1 MTQSIDRARAY
12 FDSDEPSAA
21 EEYQALVRAL
31 RRKKGF
37 GLFFVQA
44 SPEQGQE
51 ILRDLRQDLAQKH
64 VVEVSLTRSDERLFE
79 QLETVLE
86 RENVDI
92 FWVDGLA
99 QSLLGYEDMLRL
111 AGWDEQDLMTYS
123 WKDVPPI
130 LSHLNL
136 GRERFELRFDFPLVF
151 VVPLFVVKYL
161 LRRAGDFFDWKSGFF
176 EFPDDMHSFAKQVV
190 QDGDYSNYIELDAV
204 ERQKKILQIKDCLD
218 TAGIDTDQRAK
229 LLREIGRLFYA
240 GQYYEQAILL
250 FNQAIEIK
258 QDFLEAWNDRGH
270 VMRKLGRYEEARNSY
285 NAASGI
291 NASQKDLELSSTAIY
306 YNSLGNYCYGQK
318 DYDGAIKAYEE
329 SIKLDPK
336 FIKSYR
342 SLGKIYKRRKD
353 YSAAIKIYQRGI
365 DLSRNSNF
373 LLIVVR
379 GESYALARC
388 YDESLQDFD
397 QLLMFDPRTDWV
409 CYFRSLVYTEL
420 NRVNAA
426 QSYLQQA
433 IETSKAIYKK
443 DSTNWKNNFNLALY
457 HLAAHNTLRSEE
469 LYKDNLDA
477 PVDCIDVAICDL
489 DDFLHFFPDNIQ
501 AQKIQQLL
509 QEIFDQSQRLIL
521 TK

>member
-79 QLETVLE
+79 QLESVLE

-136 GRERFELRFDFPLVF
+136 GRERFELRFNFPLVF

-204 ERQKKILQIKDCLD
+204 ERQKKILQIKDC
-218 TAGIDTDQRAK
+218 
-229 LLREIGRLFYA
+229 
-240 GQYYEQAILL
+240 
-250 FNQAIEIK
+250 
-258 QDFLEAWNDRGH
+258 
-270 VMRKLGRYEEARNSY
+270 
-285 NAASGI
+285 
-291 NASQKDLELSSTAIY
+291 
-306 YNSLGNYCYGQK
+306 
-318 DYDGAIKAYEE
+318 
-329 SIKLDPK
+329 
-336 FIKSYR
+336 
-342 SLGKIYKRRKD
+342 
-353 YSAAIKIYQRGI
+353 
-365 DLSRNSNF
+365 F
-373 LLIVVR
+373 LLP
-379 GESYALARC
+379 C
-388 YDESLQDFD
+388 Q
-397 QLLMFDPRTDWV
+397 
-409 CYFRSLVYTEL
+409 
-420 NRVNAA
+420 
-426 QSYLQQA
+426 
-433 IETSKAIYKK
+433 YKNHYVK
-443 DSTNWKNNFNLALY
+443 PGRFHKNQKLYYVKYLALF
-457 HLAAHNTLRSEE
+457 TG
-469 LYKDNLDA
+469 
-477 PVDCIDVAICDL
+477 
-489 DDFLHFFPDNIQ
+489 
-501 AQKIQQLL
+501 
-509 QEIFDQSQRLIL
+509 
-521 TK
+521 

>member
-37 GLFFVQA
+37 GLFFVQV

-190 QDGDYSNYIELDAV
+190 QDGDYSNYIELDTV

-218 TAGIDTDQRAK
+218 TSKIDPDQRAK

-240 GQYYEQAILL
+240 GQYYEQALL
-250 FNQAIEIK
+250 SFNQAIEIK

-270 VMRKLGRYEEARNSY
+270 IMRKLGRYEEARKSY
-285 NAASGI
+285 NRGSGI
-291 NASQKDLELSSTAIY
+291 QLAVH
-306 YNSLGNYCYGQK
+306 YNDLGNYCYGQK
-318 DYDGAIKAYEE
+318 DYDGAIKAYQE

-336 FIKSYR
+336 FVKSYR
-342 SLGKIYKRRKD
+342 SLGKIHRRRKD
-353 YSAAIKIYQRGI
+353 YHAAIEIYQKGI
-365 DLSRNSNF
+365 NLSQNLNF
-373 LLIVVR
+373 SLIVVR
-379 GESYALARC
+379 GESYALAGC
-388 YDESLQDFD
+388 YNESLQDFD
-397 QLLMFDPRTDWV
+397 QLLMFDPRTEWIY
-409 CYFRSLVYTEL
+409 YFRSLVYTQL
-420 NRVNAA
+420 NQVSTA
-426 QSYLQQA
+426 QGDLQQA
-433 IETSKAIYKK
+433 IEISEAICKE
-443 DSTNWKNNFNLALY
+443 DVMDWKTTFNLALY
-457 HLAAHNTLRSEE
+457 YLAAHNTLKSEK
-469 LYKDNLDA
+469 LYNDNFNA
-477 PVDCIDVAICDL
+477 PADCIDVAICDL
-489 DDFLHFFPDNIQ
+489 DDFLHFFPDHIQ
-501 AQKIQQLL
+501 AQRIQQLL
-509 QEIFDQSQRLIL
+509 QEIFDQSQGLIL